1 MACENSQLAELFRY
15 KLCTYPTSLFDSP
28 LTLRQPQKPALAEAL
43 WVKLSPEAKTQPKG
57 NVQYVL
63 DGGALLHRVP
73 WPRGSPTYKEVC
85 NLDCSYM
92 LMKYGRAIV
101 VFDRYDEMSTKA
113 MTQQR
118 RASGKVAATVTST
131 ESMSI
136 TLKKDNFLSNSKNKE
151 RFLMMLSQALQIA
164 GYVTHHSDGVANLL
178 IVKTAVESAQTNT
191 TVLVGD
197 NTDLLVLLCY
207 HASED
212 GCDFYFRPEPKA
224 NTRGARVWHMKKVKD
239 QLGREVCRNLLFL
252 HAMTGCDTT
261 LHLYGVG
268 KATALKKFEN
278 VPCFRE
284 QANTF
289 SCHSAVSDVVAAS
302 EKALVALFGGKPGV
316 GLDSLR
322 YQQYFE
328 KLATKTS
335 HIQPQ
340 NLPPSA
346 AAAQFHRLHVY
357 LQVKQW

>member
-1 MACENSQLAELFRY
+1 
-15 KLCTYPTSLFDSP
+15 
-28 LTLRQPQKPALAEAL
+28 
-43 WVKLSPEAKTQPKG
+43 
-57 NVQYVL
+57 
-63 DGGALLHRVP
+63 
-73 WPRGSPTYKEVC
+73 
-85 NLDCSYM
+85 
-92 LMKYGRAIV
+92 
-101 VFDRYDEMSTKA
+101 

-118 RASGKVAATVTST
+118 RASGKVAATVTFT

-136 TLKKDNFLSNSKNKE
+136 TLKKDNFLSNPKNKQ
-151 RFLMMLSQALQIA
+151 RFLMMLSQALQNA
-164 GYVTHHSDGVANLL
+164 GCVTHHSDGDADLL

-197 NTDLLVLLCY
+197 DTDLLVLLCY

-239 QLGREVCRNLLFL
+239 QLGREVSRNLLFL

-261 LHLYGVG
+261 LRLYRVG

-284 QANTF
+284 QGNTF

-346 AAAQFHRLHVY
+346 AAT
-357 LQVKQW
+357 